1 MHRIEITESNLAV
14 LSGGVDYDWRS
25 QRMDMKISIYGV
37 DRDTFLDI
45 ERYITQAY
53 SAELDVEINATEI
66 VLSGLDDYPATAV
79 GNSDGG

>member
-25 QRMDMKISIYGV
+25 QRMDMKISIDGV